1 MATPNEY
8 INIYKDTVT
17 KGKTDGTL
25 VSQNDLQTDPVSVS
39 LDATKS
45 EVKYLKCAIRTQPG
59 YKSNRTA
66 ISFIG
71 LTREKWQIAK
81 DEDFKNETE
90 AKTKGLFKNS
100 LVITDTIT
108 STNTIFWL
116 KISSSS
122 DEKPRKDISV
132 SIRLDTYIVTV

>member
-8 INIYKDTVT
+8 INIYKGTVT

-45 EVKYLKCAIRTQPG
+45 EAKYLKCAIRTQPG
-59 YKSNRTA
+59 YKSNKTA

>member
-8 INIYKDTVT
+8 INIYKDNVT

-39 LDATKS
+39 LDATKN

-59 YKSNRTA
+59 YKSNKTA

-122 DEKPRKDISV
+122 DEKPRKDMSV

>member
-59 YKSNRTA
+59 YK
-66 ISFIG
+66 
-71 LTREKWQIAK
+71 
-81 DEDFKNETE
+81 
-90 AKTKGLFKNS
+90 
-100 LVITDTIT
+100 
-108 STNTIFWL
+108 
-116 KISSSS
+116 
-122 DEKPRKDISV
+122 
-132 SIRLDTYIVTV
+132 

>member
-1 MATPNEY
+1 MQLEHNQ
-8 INIYKDTVT
+8 
-17 KGKTDGTL
+17 GT
-25 VSQNDLQTDPVSVS
+25 N
-39 LDATKS
+39 K
-45 EVKYLKCAIRTQPG
+45 
-59 YKSNRTA
+59 TA

>member
-8 INIYKDTVT
+8 INIYKGTVT

-25 VSQNDLQTDPVSVS
+25 VSQNNFQTDPVSVS
-39 LDATKS
+39 LDATTN

-59 YKSNRTA
+59 YKSNKTS

-81 DEDFKNETE
+81 DEDFKDETE

-100 LVITDTIT
+100 LVITDTVT

-122 DEKPRKDISV
+122 DEKPRKDMSV
-132 SIRLDTYIVTV
+132 SIRLDTYIVTD